1 MSIGAKVHPDR
12 KGQDSLR
19 KAKRAFGRPEGH
31 LADQKRLWKAKGAFG
46 KPKELFEIQ
55 KTFGKIN

>member
-19 KAKRAFGRPEGH
+19 KAKSAFGRPEGH
-31 LADQKRLWKAKGAFG
+31 LADQRRLWKAKGAFG
-46 KPKELFEIQ
+46 KPNEPL
-55 KTFGKIN
+55 KI

>member
-1 MSIGAKVHPDR
+1 LEVQK
-12 KGQDSLR
+12 SLW
-19 KAKRAFGRPEGH
+19 KAKRAFGRLEGH
-31 LADQKRLWKAKGAFG
+31 LADQRRLWKAKGAFG